1 MSEKTNWTIEAQK
14 DHNNIFSWTSIA
26 KLDDRNRFVLK
37 KNLYKDKLGELFLVL
52 AESNEFG
59 KYIKILEEFI
69 INENNPLKCDSLK
82 LATMNRF
89 RRVEL
94 CHLNRI
100 SLNNDE
106 IKRLFGLDTDAKEL
120 TCIWLG
126 NHVAITAK
134 TKEEIFGT
142 IS

>member
-1 MSEKTNWTIEAQK
+1 MSGKTNWIIETK
-14 DHNNIFSWTSIA
+14 KYHNNNFSWTYIA
-26 KLDDRNRFVLK
+26 KIDDKNRFVLK
-37 KNLYKDKLGELFLVL
+37 KHLYKDKLGELFLVL

-59 KYIKILEEFI
+59 KYIKILEEFVI
-69 INENNPLKCDSLK
+69 SENDPLKCDSLK
-82 LATMNRF
+82 LATINRF

-100 SLNNDE
+100 NLNNDE
-106 IKRLFGLDTDAKEL
+106 IKRLFGLDKEVKEL

-134 TKEEIFGT
+134 TKEEIFGA